1 MDYFIS
7 IIPSMIAYLDLL
19 SKHRNALM
27 GFAML
32 WIMVFHIPEL
42 SGIKLFDFIQSV
54 GYGGVDIF
62 LFLSGFGLYFAMLK
76 YDENLKKY
84 YKKRFIRIMPEFWFV
99 LCVVYLLQM
108 DFSLDSLCNLIWD
121 ATTLTYWIG
130 EPHPLWFI
138 SFIIVLYAIY
148 PIYYRLFKKYGIKV
162 PASFICLGLVFLFIY
177 AYIAVHF
184 YDNRIVGG
192 LTIFSFARIPI
203 FFIGSI
209 FGYLAKD
216 ECNFTLRNTDKALCF
231 ICFFLAIIFLGFSL
245 KFAQEYLCTCSL
257 YFLPFIVI
265 TPVLCV
271 FLAVCFEKIKY
282 LDKLLAWIGTLSLE
296 LFMCHVYLFKSF
308 YDYVGYFGMPLA
320 FLLLFL
326 LSVLLAVILNRL
338 NDWCMRRFFA

>member
-1 MDYFIS
+1 
-7 IIPSMIAYLDLL
+7 MIAYLDLL

-27 GFAML
+27 GFAIL

-62 LFLSGFGLYFAMLK
+62 LFLSGFGLYFAMSK
-76 YDENLKKY
+76 YGKNLKIY
-84 YKKRFIRIMPEFWFV
+84 YKKRFLRIIPEFWFV
-99 LCVVYLLQM
+99 LVIVFLLNM
-108 DFSLDSLCNLIWD
+108 NYTLDSFINLIWD
-121 ATTLTYWIG
+121 ASTLRYWIG
-130 EPHPLWFI
+130 KPHPLWFI

-148 PIYYRLFKKYGIKV
+148 PFYFRLFKNHGMKV
-162 PASFICLGLVFLFIY
+162 PASFICLGLVFLIVY

-184 YDNRIVGG
+184 YDNRMVGG

-203 FFIGSI
+203 FFIGSL
-209 FGYLAKD
+209 FGYWAK
-216 ECNFTLRNTDKALCF
+216 EEYNYTLRNKDKALCL
-231 ICFFLAIIFLGFSL
+231 ICFLIAILCLGVSL
-245 KFAQEYLCTCSL
+245 KFAQDYLCTCSL

-271 FLAVCFEKIKY
+271 VLAVCFEKFMY
-282 LDKLLAWIGTLSLE
+282 LDKIFAWIGTLSLE

-320 FLLLFL
+320 IIFLFL
-326 LSVLLAVILNRL
+326 LSVMSAIILNRIS
-338 NDWCMRRFFA
+338 NWCIQRLFT